1 MSRKNSHESRSSLKK
16 ARPSVPKSSSCDGL
30 QMAGAR
36 FEKSCV
42 SRGISVPLTQYAR
55 SKNIEL
61 NSPMSR
67 FLNWSL
73 CLTLVEE
80 RLVPRSRV
88 CACLDPPRSPLVS
101 QSRHLMPSRLT
112 IAVLMLDIET
122 EWTLNA
128 SLTTSSSYRK
138 CSKRRTLDHSAQATS
153 LLPIEGTTKCSPIAL
168 GSGSG
173 SAMVSAAEP
182 SPRLSGPAKPKA
194 RGLRA
199 NRNTN
204 REDLFAHRT

>member
-153 LLPIEGTTKCSPIAL
+153 LPPIEGTTKCLRIVRGF
-168 GSGSG
+168 GSGSTMA
-173 SAMVSAAEP
+173 SVAELSLRYSGCPKSRPKP
-182 SPRLSGPAKPKA
+182 SLEF
-194 RGLRA
+194 
-199 NRNTN
+199 RNTN